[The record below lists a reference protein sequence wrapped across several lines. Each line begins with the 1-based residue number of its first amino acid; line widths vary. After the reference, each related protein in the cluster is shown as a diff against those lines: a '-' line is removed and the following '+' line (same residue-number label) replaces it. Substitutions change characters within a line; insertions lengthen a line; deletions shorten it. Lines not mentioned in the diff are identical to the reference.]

1 MTKPQSTEFYVDGEK
16 IERIANPAHPRFA
29 HNSLVL
35 PLESIGGFKGILHSA
50 ELTDKPFVNP
60 RLIPTDHFTV
70 SATSQ
75 ETPGTATEG
84 VVEKAFDNDP
94 NTFWHTKWTGDTA
107 PYTLSMTLKEAEKV
121 NGLTY
126 LPRPGGGNG
135 VVTRYEIYAQK
146 DGQMVKV
153 SEGNWDNNAQE
164 KQSTLRRFIPTRLS

>member
-50 ELTDKPFVNP
+50 ELSDKPFVNP

-75 ETPGTATEG
+75 EHQEQRLKALLKKPLTMIQTPSGI
-84 VVEKAFDNDP
+84 
-94 NTFWHTKWTGDTA
+94 
-107 PYTLSMTLKEAEKV
+107 L
-121 NGLTY
+121 NGLVI
-126 LPRPGGGNG
+126 LLR
-135 VVTRYEIYAQK
+135 
-146 DGQMVKV
+146 
-153 SEGNWDNNAQE
+153 
-164 KQSTLRRFIPTRLS
+164 TLFL